1 MREITSWIL
10 VLGLTAIC
18 LPAAAQPSEPM
29 NPAAPQ
35 MVPKKPAAANP
46 LQQDKKDQVGKPVPR
61 SEESL
66 RPAIGPRT
74 TQGLAQDAIT
84 RSNGQ

>member
-1 MREITSWIL
+1 MRKIAGIIL
-10 VLGLTAIC
+10 LLGVTAAG

-35 MVPKKPAAANP
+35 TAPRKPSGADVAAQAKN
-46 LQQDKKDQVGKPVPR
+46 KDQAGKPVPR
-61 SEESL
+61 SEETL
-66 RPAIGPRT
+66 RQPIGPRT

-84 RSNGQ
+84 RGQ